1 MDEPLERKDCI
12 LRETMEDNRRLE
24 MRVQNIN
31 KIKKGR
37 NMQHFTALN
46 TDHRYVDLSP
56 SPHRLKSGQKFI
68 ETMLISLLVVFLSL
82 CDVAAGFLPAIV
94 ASSMKTVLLKSSK
107 PVPSILG
114 DESGRL
120 FHTHTRSLALPMYAS
135 RESGSALHAMFDL
148 QGSGSGTLDIA
159 PKSLSN
165 LGIVY
170 NRASTVSWWCQII
183 LSVISGVILTFAN
196 SVRRSSGGALWSSG
210 FALSGLGVT
219 FAFMNSFWTWAIGR
233 LSRRIINQKIDDNKV
248 VPTCRRYSRLSLYI
262 SLAGMFLSL
271 IAAEQIVG
279 TLASKVLSSQGYVP
293 VMNTAGLNA
302 NPQIQALD
310 IFLVQANTNAIVSHF
325 VPLVSSLW
333 CQLQLPSY
341 TLQSSDFVASEG
353 G

>member
-1 MDEPLERKDCI
+1 MPLFI
-12 LRETMEDNRRLE
+12 VLL
-24 MRVQNIN
+24 
-31 KIKKGR
+31 
-37 NMQHFTALN
+37 AL
-46 TDHRYVDLSP
+46 
-56 SPHRLKSGQKFI
+56 I
-68 ETMLISLLVVFLSL
+68 L
-82 CDVAAGFLPAIV
+82 CDIAVGFVFMPPCAL
-94 ASSMKTVLLKSSK
+94 TLKRDPWKDFKRRSL
-107 PVPSILG
+107 SILG
-114 DESGRL
+114 SENQRSVDTLTTTRALSLHRTPVVPL
-120 FHTHTRSLALPMYAS
+120 FMYS
-135 RESGSALHAMFDL
+135 SQQESGSALHAMFEL
-148 QGSGSGTLDIA
+148 QGSGSGSGNTMDGSS
-159 PKSLSN
+159 KSLSN
-165 LGIVY
+165 LGILY

-210 FALSGLGVT
+210 FALSGVGVA
-219 FAFMNSFWTWAIGR
+219 FAFVNSFWTWAIGR
-233 LSRRIINQKIDDNKV
+233 LSRRIVNQKIDDNKV
-248 VPTCRRYSRLSLYI
+248 IPTCRRYSRLSLYI

-310 IFLVQANTNAIVSHF
+310 IFLVQANTNAVVSHF

-341 TLQSSDFVASEG
+341 TPQSGDFVTSEG